1 MTSIMILLSRLCYIH
16 LYLNF
21 NVDKAIWQHIWYW
34 SITDQII
41 IWTLIKSAL
50 NYSGNQK
57 PHVFNSLIRI
67 NDCFTIDWLR
77 MMITNLLMKSRCQ
90 KHNSRTITYW
100 TRGQSF
106 TLISDSGTLWSED
119 YMISPFIV
127 CVQRQHMPWI
137 GFRWF
142 LNSLVICE
150 LNHVPL

>member
-1 MTSIMILLSRLCYIH
+1 MILLSRLCYIH

-50 NYSGNQK
+50 NYSANQK

-100 TRGQSF
+100 NARTKFYSQFWLWNPVVRRLYDIALYSVCSTSTYAMNRF
-106 TLISDSGTLWSED
+106 SLI
-119 YMISPFIV
+119 P
-127 CVQRQHMPWI
+127 
-137 GFRWF
+137 
-142 LNSLVICE
+142 
-150 LNHVPL
+150 

>member
-1 MTSIMILLSRLCYIH
+1 MILLSRLCYIH

-50 NYSGNQK
+50 NYSANQK

-100 TRGQSF
+100 NSRTKFYSHFWLWHPVVRRLYDIAFYSVCSTSTYAMNRF
-106 TLISDSGTLWSED
+106 SLI
-119 YMISPFIV
+119 P
-127 CVQRQHMPWI
+127 
-137 GFRWF
+137 
-142 LNSLVICE
+142 
-150 LNHVPL
+150 